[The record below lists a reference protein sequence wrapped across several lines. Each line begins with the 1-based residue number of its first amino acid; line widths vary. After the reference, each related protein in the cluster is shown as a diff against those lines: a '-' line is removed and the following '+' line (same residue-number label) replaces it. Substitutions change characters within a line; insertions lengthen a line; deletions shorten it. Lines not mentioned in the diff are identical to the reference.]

1 MAIIDPTHDFLA
13 FLQGVALTLFYLAA
27 TSCVAVQSAL
37 LTNMV
42 HLLSCF
48 VRILT
53 PSPTA
58 TDEGARVT

>member
-42 HLLSCF
+42 LSGEYTCCLVLF
-48 VRILT
+48 A
-53 PSPTA
+53 S
-58 TDEGARVT
+58 